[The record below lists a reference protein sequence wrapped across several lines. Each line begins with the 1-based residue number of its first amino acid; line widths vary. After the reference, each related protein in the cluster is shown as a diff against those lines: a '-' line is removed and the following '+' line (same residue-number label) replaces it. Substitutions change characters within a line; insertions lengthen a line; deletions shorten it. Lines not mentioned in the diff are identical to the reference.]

1 VLRLGRGDIVE
12 AFDGLGNVLTVR
24 LQRVGG
30 RFAEGALLARAALRS
45 ESPLHLTLAQS
56 IPKGDKMEGIIRM
69 ATELGAARVVP
80 LVTARTVVRVEPER
94 AGPRLSRWQRVA
106 RESAKQTGRAVV
118 IEVTTPKRLVSWIA
132 ARETEGLL
140 VCLWED
146 AREPL
151 GPQLPQGPVSRAT
164 VVVGPEGGLERAE
177 HALGTRTPSSE
188 GLAPHSRTET
198 AGPVGLASCKR
209 ATAISSETAAEP
221 RLQPGFHVR
230 RRRQRQR
237 RGRPWR
243 DHAGGV
249 RSGRPRDLRP
259 RGGSGFG
266 RGARRSGGTRSRHRA
281 REAPRELA
289 Q

>member
-1 VLRLGRGDIVE
+1 MTRFLIRPDGIVGERVTFDAEETRHLTRVLRLGRGDIVE

-24 LQRVGG
+24 LERVGG
-30 RFAEGALLARAALRS
+30 RAAEGALLARAALRS

-94 AGPRLSRWQRVA
+94 PGPRLSRWQRVA
-106 RESAKQTGRAVV
+106 REAAKQTGRAV
-118 IEVTTPKRLVSWIA
+118 ITEVTTPRHLGPWIA

-151 GPQLPQGPVSRAT
+151 GPQLPRGPLSRAT

-177 HALGTRTPSSE
+177 ADALRAAGAVVG
-188 GLAPHSRTET
+188 GLGPRILRTET
-198 AGPVGLASCKR
+198 AGPVGLA
-209 ATAISSETAAEP
+209 I
-221 RLQPGFHVR
+221 LQARYG
-230 RRRQRQR
+230 
-237 RGRPWR
+237 
-243 DHAGGV
+243 
-249 RSGRPRDLRP
+249 DLV
-259 RGGSGFG
+259 GD
-266 RGARRSGGTRSRHRA
+266 SR
-281 REAPRELA
+281 
-289 Q
+289 

>member
-1 VLRLGRGDIVE
+1 VTRFLIRPDGIVGERVTFDAEETRHLTRVLRLGRGDIVE

-24 LQRVGG
+24 LERVGG
-30 RFAEGALLARAALRS
+30 RGAEGALLARAALRS

-94 AGPRLSRWQRVA
+94 PGPRLSRWQRVA
-106 RESAKQTGRAVV
+106 KEAAKQTGRAV
-118 IEVTTPKRLVSWIA
+118 ITEVTAPRRLVPWIA

-151 GPQLPQGPVSRAT
+151 GPQLPRGPLSRAT

-177 HALGTRTPSSE
+177 ADALRAAGAVVG
-188 GLAPHSRTET
+188 GLGPRILRTET
-198 AGPVGLASCKR
+198 AGPVGLA
-209 ATAISSETAAEP
+209 I
-221 RLQPGFHVR
+221 LQARYG
-230 RRRQRQR
+230 
-237 RGRPWR
+237 
-243 DHAGGV
+243 
-249 RSGRPRDLRP
+249 DLV
-259 RGGSGFG
+259 GDGC
-266 RGARRSGGTRSRHRA
+266 
-281 REAPRELA
+281 
-289 Q
+289 

>member
-12 AFDGLGNVLTVR
+12 AFDGLGNVLSVR
-24 LQRVGG
+24 LERVGG
-30 RFAEGALLARAALRS
+30 RSAEGALLARAALQS

-94 AGPRLSRWQRVA
+94 SGARLSRWQRVA
-106 RESAKQTGRAVV
+106 KEAAKQTGRAV
-118 IEVTTPKRLVSWIA
+118 ITEVTTPTRLVPWIA

-151 GPQLPQGPVSRAT
+151 GPQLPRGPLSRAT

-177 HALGTRTPSSE
+177 ADALRNVGAVVG
-188 GLAPHSRTET
+188 GLGPRILRTET
-198 AGPVGLASCKR
+198 AGPVGLA
-209 ATAISSETAAEP
+209 I
-221 RLQPGFHVR
+221 LQARYG
-230 RRRQRQR
+230 
-237 RGRPWR
+237 
-243 DHAGGV
+243 
-249 RSGRPRDLRP
+249 DLV
-259 RGGSGFG
+259 GDGC
-266 RGARRSGGTRSRHRA
+266 
-281 REAPRELA
+281 
-289 Q
+289 